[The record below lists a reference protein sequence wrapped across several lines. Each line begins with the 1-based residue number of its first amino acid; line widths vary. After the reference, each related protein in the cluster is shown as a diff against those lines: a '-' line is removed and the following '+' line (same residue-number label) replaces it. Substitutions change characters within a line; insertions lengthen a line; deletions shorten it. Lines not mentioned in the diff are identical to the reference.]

1 VAPNNFAPAWSPNG
15 KQIAFN
21 SRRDGVFQIYVMNA
35 DGSDQT
41 RLTTDGTADFIPTW
55 SPNGTHIAFMQLL
68 GETDFEIFAMHAD
81 GTGQVN
87 LTEHPAVDR
96 FPDWGRGAGL
106 LP

>member
-1 VAPNNFAPAWSPNG
+1 
-15 KQIAFN
+15 
-21 SRRDGVFQIYVMNA
+21 
-35 DGSDQT
+35 
-41 RLTTDGTADFIPTW
+41 
-55 SPNGTHIAFMQLL
+55 MQLL